1 MRIIRISAL
10 PMATLLLWHVTA
22 RPVRGQEQVPFRI
35 QVADYPRPISE
46 AVRQIEKHFGRVVTY
61 EDIRYV
67 HAADIVDVTA
77 RVRRDGDM
85 SKRVLAMRSGSID
98 VTYSAPPG
106 TSVERQVE
114 EVLETVIAQSRA
126 AGNTGDFRVERTSGA
141 YHVVPVAMKG
151 KSGVMEPY
159 VSPLDTRITLPR
171 REERAAEMMGR
182 VSQAITSRSRVTVT
196 EGVFPINL
204 FMQRRVDVGAE
215 DERARDVLWRALQS
229 MNADLSWQLLCE
241 AGDSAT
247 CALNIHG
254 VPGIGRWKRE
264 AGR

>member
-1 MRIIRISAL
+1 MRN
-10 PMATLLLWHVTA
+10 
-22 RPVRGQEQVPFRI
+22 GN
-35 QVADYPRPISE
+35 
-46 AVRQIEKHFGRVVTY
+46 
-61 EDIRYV
+61 
-67 HAADIVDVTA
+67 
-77 RVRRDGDM
+77 
-85 SKRVLAMRSGSID
+85 ID

-114 EVLETVIAQSRA
+114 ELLDKVIAQSRA

-182 VSQAITSRSRVTVT
+182 VSQAITSRSGVTVT
-196 EGVFPINL
+196 EGFPINL
-204 FMQRRVDVGAE
+204 FVQRLVDVGAE
-215 DERARDVLWRALQS
+215 DERARDVLSRALQS
-229 MNADLSWQLLCE
+229 MNAGLSWQLLCE
-241 AGDSAT
+241 AGDTAT

-254 VPGIGRWKRE
+254 VPGTGSWKRE

>member
-1 MRIIRISAL
+1 MRIIRLSTL
-10 PMATLLLWHVTA
+10 PMSVLLLWHVTA
-22 RPVRGQEQVPFRI
+22 MPTRGQEQVPFRI
-35 QVADYPRPISE
+35 HVADHPRPISE

-61 EDIRYV
+61 EDTRYV
-67 HAADIVDVTA
+67 HSADIVDVTA
-77 RVRRDGDM
+77 SVRRDGDM
-85 SKRVLAMRSGSID
+85 SKRVLSMRNGSVD

-106 TSVERQVE
+106 TSVDRQVE
-114 EVLETVIAQSRA
+114 AVLEKLIAQSRA

-171 REERAAEMMGR
+171 REERAAEMIGR
-182 VSQAITSRSRVTVT
+182 VSRAITSPSGVTVT

-204 FMQRRVDVGAE
+204 FMQRRVNVGAE

-229 MNADLSWQLLCE
+229 MNAGLSWQLLCG
-241 AGDSAT
+241 AGDTAS

-254 VPGIGRWKRE
+254 VPGTGSWKR